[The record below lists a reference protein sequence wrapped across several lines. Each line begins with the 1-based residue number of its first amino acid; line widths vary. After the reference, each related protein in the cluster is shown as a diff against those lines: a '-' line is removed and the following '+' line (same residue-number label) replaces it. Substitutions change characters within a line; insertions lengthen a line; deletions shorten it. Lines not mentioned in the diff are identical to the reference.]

1 MTATMTFGDRLWT
14 GLRILGWL
22 GVAAMLIYP
31 AVAMRFTTDVN
42 WTLSDFVF
50 AGVVLIGGAGII
62 ELFAL
67 KVRSPM
73 LRIGF
78 ALAVVALAA
87 VIWGMSI

>member
-31 AVAMRFTTDVN
+31 AIAMRLTTDVN

-67 KVRSPM
+67 KVRNPVT
-73 LRIGF
+73 RIAF
-78 ALAVVALAA
+78 AFSVVAIAA